1 MWDESF
7 MVSHLIMGTT
17 HNGVLIRMK
26 MDWWPSPESNSP
38 FIFILYWLEILFKN
52 FSVSPATAT
61 GASQVWFSTCPPL
74 PKLSV
79 FPSVLRH
86 LHKPNL
92 AASTSGIA
100 PASQMLGE
108 NQSSA
113 AGTNNQSRTNL
124 YFYITHSAKSEKNP
138 ADLLHPSPPSNP
150 HCSPTNITAWPFSSG
165 CSGAALAGALWRQK
179 VMSESS

>member
-26 MDWWPSPESNSP
+26 MDWWPSPESNSS

-100 PASQMLGE
+100 PASQMLVKI
-108 NQSSA
+108 NQMQLEPTIKVVQTYIFTSP
-113 AGTNNQSRTNL
+113 TQQNQRKTQQICFIHHPHPIPTARLPISL
-124 YFYITHSAKSEKNP
+124 P
-138 ADLLHPSPPSNP
+138 GPSPV
-150 HCSPTNITAWPFSSG
+150 
-165 CSGAALAGALWRQK
+165 AAPVRP
-179 VMSESS
+179 

>member
-1 MWDESF
+1 MILNMPTFAQTLSISLCLETPAQTESCRI
-7 MVSHLIMGTT
+7 HLWYCTSI
-17 HNGVLIRMK
+17 
-26 MDWWPSPESNSP
+26 
-38 FIFILYWLEILFKN
+38 
-52 FSVSPATAT
+52 
-61 GASQVWFSTCPPL
+61 
-74 PKLSV
+74 
-79 FPSVLRH
+79 
-86 LHKPNL
+86 PN
-92 AASTSGIA
+92 AC
-100 PASQMLGE
+100 E
-108 NQSSA
+108 NQSNA